1 MKLARKFVA
10 GIANSKLTRR
20 RCSILHKNCAPMEL
34 FKAGGQLS
42 IDTYSKLLLIVE
54 VGWMKKSLM
63 VVGLCASASLFAQG
77 PPPGR
82 GAGRMGMGP
91 GGPGMMGIGRT
102 VTGAP
107 YSGQEVTEE
116 SQTLANGNVITRK
129 LTVNVFRDG
138 SGRVRTERTVPAGRP
153 GMGRPGT
160 VEATTSA
167 QTPRTVINIHDPVAG
182 VSSELD
188 ATSKTAHQMTIPTRG
203 GGNGFGGGRGP
214 REANGQT
221 ASADPNVV
229 RETLPM
235 QTINGVQATGTRVTR
250 TIPAGQIGNSQPI
263 QVITETWHSPDLK
276 VPVMTKRID
285 PVHGNVTTQLMNIT
299 RSEPDPSLFQV
310 PSDYTVTHG
319 RGARAGN
326 GQNLPGAVKQ

>member
-1 MKLARKFVA
+1 
-10 GIANSKLTRR
+10 
-20 RCSILHKNCAPMEL
+20 
-34 FKAGGQLS
+34 
-42 IDTYSKLLLIVE
+42 
-54 VGWMKKSLM
+54 MKKSLI
-63 VVGLCASASLFAQG
+63 VFGLFASASLFAQG

-82 GAGRMGMGP
+82 GPGRMM
-91 GGPGMMGIGRT
+91 GPGMMGMGRT

-129 LTVNVFRDG
+129 VSVNVFRDG

-153 GMGRPGT
+153 GMGGGRQGT
-160 VEATTSA
+160 AQATTSA
-167 QTPRTVINIHDPVAG
+167 AAPRTVISIHDPVAG

-188 ATSKTAHQMTIPTRG
+188 ATNKTAHQMTIPNH

-214 REANGQT
+214 READGQT

-250 TIPAGQIGNSQPI
+250 TIPAGQIGNTQPI

-310 PSDYTVTHG
+310 PSDYTVT
-319 RGARAGN
+319 RGRAGRPVN
-326 GQNLPGAVKQ
+326 GQNNPGVVKQ